1 MAGIGGET
9 ALVAAPRTL
18 AGARRV
24 TASALPS
31 AHAVALALS
40 ALFPSVGRTLHS
52 PEHRDTFTV
61 RAKMVEYAC
70 ADAGLARCA
79 TLHAIV
85 FVESGYRLRNA
96 RASLAACNPYGTDD
110 WQQATCAARSLA
122 SALRR
127 CHATPRAL
135 NRYQYGECAVPRG
148 RRHRR
153 ARARAASYVRNVT
166 RIATAIERFTSGQ
179 VRP

>member
-1 MAGIGGET
+1 M
-9 ALVAAPRTL
+9 
-18 AGARRV
+18 

-31 AHAVALALS
+31 AHVVALALS

-127 CHATPRAL
+127 CHVTPRAL

-166 RIATAIERFTSGQ
+166 RIATAIERFTSEQ

>member
-1 MAGIGGET
+1 MT
-9 ALVAAPRTL
+9 V
-18 AGARRV
+18 
-24 TASALPS
+24 SLPT

-40 ALFPSVGRTLHS
+40 ALFPSVARTLHD
-52 PEHRDTFTV
+52 PLARDTFVV
-61 RAKMVEYAC
+61 RAKMVDYAC
-70 ADAGLARCA
+70 SDAGVTRCA

-127 CHATPRAL
+127 CRATPRAL
-135 NRYQYGECAVPRG
+135 NRYQFGECAVPRG
-148 RRHRR
+148 RRYRR
-153 ARARAASYVRNVT
+153 ARLRSAIYVRSVT
-166 RIATAIERFTSGQ
+166 RIATAIERQLEQ
-179 VRP
+179 VRH